1 MTIENENLIKMPYTM
16 PVLSEVDLRDM
27 ILITEGCIFRPSTV
41 QGVTPVI
48 SLVRTSSSSSFP
60 YTHPV
65 TRKLRSIAANAF
77 GVAEECCEPLHLGK
91 YGPGEQYKAHH
102 DSCCDDSEACL
113 KFRERNGDR
122 IGTMLVYLNDSF
134 KGGHTSF
141 PHLEISFKPKAGHA
155 VFWTSSACPDWALHA
170 GEPVTEGTKLIA
182 TVWVR
187 GQPFLA

>member
-1 MTIENENLIKMPYTM
+1 MTIEDENLIKMPYTM
-16 PVLSEVDLRDM
+16 LVLSESDLRDM
-27 ILITEGCIFRPSTV
+27 ISITEDSTFHASTV
-41 QGVTPVI
+41 QGVTPII
-48 SLVRTSSSSSFP
+48 SQVRTSSSSSCA

-65 TRKLRSIAANAF
+65 TRKLRSIAANEF
-77 GVAEECCEPLHLGK
+77 GVPEEFCEPMHLGK

-102 DSCCDDSEACL
+102 DSCCDDSEACV

-141 PHLEISFKPKAGHA
+141 PHLEISFEPKAGHA
-155 VFWTSSACPDWALHA
+155 VFWTSSACPAWALHA

-187 GQPFLA
+187 GQQFLA